1 MLTFEELRCAA
12 VMMKRAPL
20 KGDESLTVAQ
30 TILKIEAM
38 ARKLAAKPT
47 EEASTDDD
55 SRPAE

>member
-12 VMMKRAPL
+12 VMMKRARL

-38 ARKLAAKPT
+38 ARKLAAKPDQ
-47 EEASTDDD
+47 EAHTDDD

>member
-1 MLTFEELRCAA
+1 MLTFDELRCAA
-12 VMMKRAPL
+12 VLMKRAPL

-38 ARKLAAKPT
+38 ARKLAADAAK
-47 EEASTDDD
+47 EAPADDD